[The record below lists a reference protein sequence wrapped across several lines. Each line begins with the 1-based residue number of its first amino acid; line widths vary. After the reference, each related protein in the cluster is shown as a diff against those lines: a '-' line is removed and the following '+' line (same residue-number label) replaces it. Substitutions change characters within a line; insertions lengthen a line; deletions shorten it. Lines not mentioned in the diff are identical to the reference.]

1 MSPTKAKPKR
11 NPRRAVKDQWE
22 EQQLMTSA
30 KSQLV
35 NLDLVQ
41 LLANPQAWD
50 CLEENEKQEI
60 LKLLPDNAHPDPSSL
75 PDDPQA
81 KIPPPPQSF
90 LRYSNEWRD
99 GIRHFQLDLEDGHYD
114 PAWQRQANQ
123 AMQERAAGKFDK
135 FKEEEFEQFWGQKQ
149 KMDRTLVAGQ
159 SSQVKLKT
167 LTDNGAIQEGDVWK
181 YSRCFSKGPAK
192 ILVEKEVKIVKI
204 DGARLSFVMPP
215 GQRVFLTAL
224 SGPSKPNQEQSQ
236 ESIDGLK
243 ADGEVVDKEAADK
256 EVVDGQ
262 QESSAAETDSGE
274 HSHTSETTE
283 AGSSNKRKP
292 EFEHGDCKRQR
303 SQPPEPNGQVES
315 STEPTENTTDV
326 SAETISPSTTAETVS
341 ATEGADSSAKSSDK
355 PESGEEGSGSRSQS
369 APEPAQ
375 ESTQVSTPANNTND
389 NIDEILVE
397 NIRGLTELS
406 AKIIEADGRV
416 TKCPNGNA
424 WKEFRAYRNNQDMGS
439 LWEVRHT
446 WFQRGK

>member
-11 NPRRAVKDQWE
+11 NSRRAVKDPWE
-22 EQQLMTSA
+22 EEQLMTSA

-35 NLDLVQ
+35 NLDLVK

-60 LKLLPDNAHPDPSSL
+60 LKLLPDKAHPDPSSL
-75 PDDPQA
+75 PDDPEA

-99 GIRHFQLDLEDGHYD
+99 GIRLFQLDLENGHYD
-114 PAWQRQANQ
+114 PEWQRQANQ

-149 KMDRTLVAGQ
+149 KLDRTLVAGQ

-167 LTDNGAIQEGDVWK
+167 LTDNGVIQEGDVWR
-181 YSRCFSKGPAK
+181 YSRVFSKGPEK
-192 ILVEKEVKIVKI
+192 ILVEKEVRIVKI
-204 DGARLSFVMPP
+204 DGASLSFVMPP
-215 GQRVFLTAL
+215 GRRVFLTGL
-224 SGPSKPNQEQSQ
+224 SGPTDTGQEQSQ
-236 ESIDGLK
+236 KSINGLN
-243 ADGEVVDKEAADK
+243 ADG

-262 QESSAAETDSGE
+262 QESGTAATESTE

-283 AGSSNKRKP
+283 AGSSNKRKS
-292 EFEHGDCKRQR
+292 EIEHGNCKRQR
-303 SQPPEPNGQVES
+303 SRPPELTDQLES
-315 STEPTENTTDV
+315 STEPTENSTDV
-326 SAETISPSTTAETVS
+326 VVEIVRLSTTAE
-341 ATEGADSSAKSSDK
+341 AIFPTEGADGPAETSDK
-355 PESGEEGSGSRSQS
+355 PQSGEGSDSPSQS

-375 ESTQVSTPANNTND
+375 EPTQESMPANAPND
-389 NIDEILVE
+389 KIDEILVE
-397 NIRGLTELS
+397 DIRGLTALS
-406 AKIIEADGRV
+406 AKIIEVDGRV

-439 LWEVRHT
+439 LWEVRQA
-446 WFQRGK
+446 WFQRAK